1 MIKTKIICTLG
12 PATDQPDVLDQLV
25 QEGMSVARFNF
36 SHGNY
41 EEHEA
46 RLNALKEART
56 RYQKPVAALLDTKGP
71 EIRVK
76 TFKDGRVELQPDQLF
91 RLCSEEVEGNA
102 EQVSITCKDLYK
114 DVAVG
119 QKILLDDG
127 LIEMDVEAIEGKDLV
142 CRIINGGAV
151 SNNKGVNVPD
161 VHLSLPYISEKDRQD
176 ILFGIEKD
184 FDFIAASFVRCA
196 DDVLQIRRILDE
208 NGGNKIDI
216 ISKIE
221 NREGVNNID
230 EIIEASE
237 GIMIARGDMGV
248 EIPSEEVPVI
258 QKMIIKK
265 VYEAGKKVITATQM
279 LDSMMKNPRP
289 TRAETTDVANAIYDG
304 TSAIM
309 LSGETAAGR
318 YPVESLQTMVRIA
331 ERTEEDIDYR
341 KRFFGYDHTANSSIT
356 DAICHATCTTA
367 HDLNASAI
375 LTVTKSGASARMI
388 SRYRPSCQIIGCTTD
403 EKVGRQLNL
412 SWGVR
417 PLLIMEESDVIEL
430 FNHAVNNARD
440 YGFLNPGELVVITS
454 GIPLGIAGTTNMI
467 KVQTVEKPRK
477 AATW

>member
-56 RYQKPVAALLDTKGP
+56 KYQKPVAALLDTKGP

-91 RLCSEEVEGNA
+91 RLCSEEVEGNT

-127 LIEMDVEAIEGKDLV
+127 LIEMNVEAIEGKDLV

-196 DDVLQIRRILDE
+196 EDVLQIRRILDE

>member
-1 MIKTKIICTLG
+1 MTKTKIICTLG
-12 PATDQPDVLDQLV
+12 PATDQPGILDALV

-36 SHGNY
+36 SHGTY
-41 EEHEA
+41 EEHEK
-46 RLNALKEART
+46 RLQALREART
-56 RYQKPVAALLDTKGP
+56 KYQKPIAALLDTKGP

-76 TFKDGRVELQPDQLF
+76 SFANGKAELKPDQLF
-91 RLCSEEVEGNA
+91 RLCYHDVEGND
-102 EQVSITCKDLYK
+102 EQVTITCKDLYK
-114 DVAVG
+114 DVCAG
-119 QKILLDDG
+119 KRILLDDG
-127 LIEMDVEAIEGKDLV
+127 LIEMQVEAIEKKDII
-142 CRIINGGAV
+142 CRVINGGLV

-161 VHLSLPYISEKDRQD
+161 VHLSLPYVSEKDRQD
-176 ILFGIEKD
+176 ILFGIQKD
-184 FDFIAASFVRCA
+184 FDFVAASFVRRA
-196 DDVLQIRRILDE
+196 DDVLQIRKILDE
-208 NGGNKIDI
+208 NGGKNIEI

-221 NREGVNNID
+221 NREGVDNID
-230 EIIEASE
+230 EIIAASQ

-248 EIPSEEVPVI
+248 EIASEEVPVI

-331 ERTEEDIDYR
+331 TRTEQDIDYR
-341 KRFFGYDHTANSSIT
+341 KRFFGYDHKASTNVT

-375 LTVTKSGASARMI
+375 LTVTKTGTSARMI
-388 SRYRPSCQIIGCTTD
+388 SRYRPGCQIIGCTMD

-417 PLLIMEESDVIEL
+417 PLLIMEENDVIEL
-430 FNHAVNNARD
+430 FNHSVNNARD
-440 YGFLNPGELVVITS
+440 YGFLKPGELVVITS
-454 GIPLGIAGTTNMI
+454 GVPLGMAGTTNMI
-467 KVQTVEKPRK
+467 KVQTVQEPRK
-477 AATW
+477 LATW